1 MKVSNWKVAGV
12 VSVLFGLPVSDVMA
26 STLTLS
32 ISEEIQTGGVTSYS
46 VENQDEFSKILTNGS
61 GSASLASLKS
71 FNSMTSGAS
80 YINRSAWELTD
91 VFLTPDTPGTDSATV
106 ILGGQLTA
114 VMAGFDAGGVFD
126 GATSS
131 LSVDYSVFYNL
142 NGFRQSSG
150 IIYFNRESSFD
161 PPDDSLY
168 SLEIDEF
175 VDVQLTLPTSVP
187 ITFAMGLQTV
197 ATVNMNGSATV
208 NASNSL
214 TFDPDNFLKI
224 LTPGVTANAGTFL
237 VDNTLPAFSA
247 VPVPAAV
254 WLFGS
259 GLIGLIG
266 LARKNNKNIGEP
278 V

>member
-1 MKVSNWKVAGV
+1 MKMHFWKVAGV
-12 VSVLFGLPVSDVMA
+12 VSVFVGLSVTNVTA

-32 ISEEIQTGGVTSYS
+32 VSEELQTGGITGYS
-46 VENQDEFSKILTNGS
+46 VENQDEFSQILTNGS

-71 FNSMTSGAS
+71 FNSMTSGFT
-80 YINRSAWELTD
+80 YTNRSAWEITE

-114 VMAGFDAGGVFD
+114 VMAGFDGGGVFD
-126 GATSS
+126 GANGSIA
-131 LSVDYSVFYNL
+131 VDYTAAYNL
-142 NGFRQSSG
+142 NGNQFLSSRL
-150 IIYFNRESSFD
+150 YLNQVNSFQNEVF
-161 PPDDSLY
+161 

-175 VDVQLTLPTSVP
+175 VGVTLSLPTNIP
-187 ITFAMGLQTV
+187 ITFAMALETV
-197 ATVNMNGSATV
+197 ANVNGTGSATV

-214 TFDPDNFLKI
+214 NFDPDNFLDI
-224 LTPGVTANAGTFL
+224 LTPGITANAGSYI

-247 VPVPAAV
+247 VPVPAAA

-266 LARKNNKNIGEP
+266 LSRRNKRSTRGQN
-278 V
+278 